1 MGGKFSDAAWSL
13 EMATNDAPA
22 LHEKCC
28 SWGHCVSK
36 NYAGTVNVAA
46 LVINVVAIISSA
58 ASYKKHH
65 MEELDYTGILNLD
78 TNQRGQRQ
86 PSVCLR
92 CQIFIL
98 GVQSFEAELTHLP
111 RLVPEVMKFREMVSG
126 HELFAALILPFTI
139 CLRTY
144 LFGLTEL
151 LSPRVIEGYYNS
163 SSAYKKFHT
172 FHETA
177 GGYRLGENHL
187 PARTFQLCW
196 LNKHETRLRRV
207 LIFLGKYRGLTDYGI
222 SWIAGE
228 A

>member
-1 MGGKFSDAAWSL
+1 
-13 EMATNDAPA
+13 
-22 LHEKCC
+22 
-28 SWGHCVSK
+28 
-36 NYAGTVNVAA
+36 
-46 LVINVVAIISSA
+46 
-58 ASYKKHH
+58 

-98 GVQSFEAELTHLP
+98 G
-111 RLVPEVMKFREMVSG
+111 G
-126 HELFAALILPFTI
+126 NG
-139 CLRTY
+139 Y

-151 LSPRVIEGYYNS
+151 LSPRVIKGYYNS

-177 GGYRLGENHL
+177 GGYRLAENHL

-207 LIFLGKYRGLTDYGI
+207 LIFLGKYRGLTIMEYHGEQVRRSIADLREAHYKVEGKDCYLFKI
-222 SWIAGE
+222 SEEIVLDGTGKGNTARLLNHSVYAPPTVMLDHEYRRRREPYSSYRENQCFGR
-228 A
+228 